1 MIIDSHCHMFTLQV
15 IKNVTSRA
23 ALMSELCL
31 SPAAESRCDALKL
44 EQSAEQN
51 RIEFC
56 ILFPTAPPEGVIKE
70 NDRHLS
76 VVSHFKRIKTLATLH
91 PRLENIEEE
100 AGRMLDAGVRGFKF
114 CSFSQRFDIDSDETE
129 KMFAAIKRAGIQ
141 RNIGVTIA
149 FDTFNRAN
157 VHFGAKTQHLTTPEK
172 LNRVVERHRDINFLA
187 AHMGGLA
194 ADFNE
199 IRNCLEP
206 APNLF
211 LDTSN
216 AAHVLEPGEFIQL
229 LQLHGSSH
237 ILFGTD
243 WPFFDHAV
251 EIKLI
256 DSLLERAGFD
266 RAQKESVFRKN
277 AENLFV

>member
-1 MIIDSHCHMFTLQV
+1 MIIDCHCHMFTAQV

-23 ALMSELCL
+23 ALMSELRL
-31 SPAAESRCDALKL
+31 SPEAESRSDAGKL
-44 EQSAEQN
+44 EQSAVQN
-51 RIEFC
+51 GVEFC
-56 ILFPTAPPEGVIKE
+56 ILFPTAPPESVRKE

-76 VVSHFKRIKTLATLH
+76 AASLFKRIKTLATLH

-100 AGRMLDAGVRGFKF
+100 ARRMMDAGIRGFKF

-141 RNIGVTIA
+141 RNINVAIA
-149 FDTFNRAN
+149 FDTFNRAH
-157 VHFGAKTQHLTTPEK
+157 VHFGAKAQHLTTPEK

-194 ADFNE
+194 ADFDK
-199 IRNCLEP
+199 IRNCLAP

-229 LQLHGSSH
+229 LQSHGPGH

-243 WPFFDHAV
+243 WPFFDHAA

-256 DSLLERAGFD
+256 DSLLDRAGFD
-266 RAQKESVFRKN
+266 KEQKESVFRKN
-277 AENLFV
+277 AEKLFL

>member
-1 MIIDSHCHMFTLQV
+1 MIIDCHCHMFTAQV

-23 ALMSELCL
+23 ALMSELHL
-31 SPAAESRCDALKL
+31 SPEAEGRSDAREL
-44 EQSAEQN
+44 EQSAELN
-51 RIEFC
+51 GVEFC
-56 ILFPTAPPEGVIKE
+56 ILFPTASPESVIKE

-76 VVSHFKRIKTLATLH
+76 VASLYKHIKTLATLH
-91 PRLENIEEE
+91 PRMQSIEKE
-100 AGRMLDAGVRGFKF
+100 AGRMMDAGIRGFKF

-141 RNIGVTIA
+141 RNMGVTIA
-149 FDTFNRAN
+149 FDTFNRAH
-157 VHFGAKTQHLTTPEK
+157 VHFGAEAQHLTTPEK

-194 ADFNE
+194 ADFDK
-199 IRNCLEP
+199 IRNCLAP

-216 AAHVLEPGEFIQL
+216 AAHVLGPGEFIQL
-229 LQLHGSSH
+229 LQSHGPGH

-243 WPFFDHAV
+243 WPFFDHGA

-256 DSLLERAGFD
+256 DSLLDRAGFD
-266 RAQKESVFRKN
+266 RGQKDSVFRKN
-277 AENLFV
+277 AKKLFL